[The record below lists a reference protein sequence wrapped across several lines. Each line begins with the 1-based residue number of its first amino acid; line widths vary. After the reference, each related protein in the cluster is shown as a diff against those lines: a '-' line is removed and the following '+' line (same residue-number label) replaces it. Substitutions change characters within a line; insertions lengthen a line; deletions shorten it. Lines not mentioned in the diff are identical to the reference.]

1 MQAPKLQRPTVGSQE
16 SKRGKA
22 SSVTSTMSFP
32 GISWKELQEEK
43 KKEMIQLPK
52 LWVYGSRAVQDSIRK
67 CANRRIL
74 EGLCGAVLSTGVWQ
88 GLRLL
93 RFSQNAED
101 PRRLQAP
108 SGLKNRQRENQ
119 EAACPTHDLT

>member
-1 MQAPKLQRPTVGSQE
+1 MEGAPR
-16 SKRGKA
+16 R
-22 SSVTSTMSFP
+22 
-32 GISWKELQEEK
+32 K
-43 KKEMIQLPK
+43 KKRNDSTSK
-52 LWVYGSRAVQDSIRK
+52 AVGLWKQSCTRLYKEVRKQEDSRGTVWS
-67 CANRRIL
+67 
-74 EGLCGAVLSTGVWQ
+74 STEHGGVA
-88 GLRLL
+88 GTSAH